1 MHSAPP
7 PSGAPQDIGSAAFFI
22 GMIVL
27 LATRLGVALPLSA
40 MRLRFSGMSER
51 GNTAWTLVTYALVVA
66 MVVSIHFLGVW
77 LVTMLALLLLA
88 LCQTYWLKVSALIA
102 PQNA

>member
-1 MHSAPP
+1 MHSASP

-51 GNTAWTLVTYALVVA
+51 GNTAWTLVAYALA
-66 MVVSIHFLGVW
+66 MAVSIHFLGVW

-88 LCQTYWLKVSALIA
+88 LCQTYWPKVSALIA